1 MFLLVLIILIFITM
15 SVVQNPITGRTRGKF
30 SNAIFSKWKQLN
42 TIRAKP
48 LQVKQPNTQGQL
60 DQRTAFSIIVRYA
73 RMVLTMLRFSFKYSA
88 STMSE
93 FNFFIKKNI
102 DCVDIVTGKIAAAF
116 LELLEFSSGP
126 EAGLFDTAITSAS
139 AAAVVVTWDDTY
151 MADSREVGDKVIL
164 FVYNSTEDTMSAID
178 NNILFSAGTG
188 SFPLTSTPSD
198 NLYIYAAV
206 CTANMSRFSPSQ
218 YIGTESVA

>member
-1 MFLLVLIILIFITM
+1 M

-42 TIRAKP
+42 TLRSKP
-48 LQVKQPNTQGQL
+48 LQVNQPNTQGQL
-60 DQRTAFSIIVRYA
+60 DQRSAFSIIVRYA
-73 RMVLTMLRFSFKYSA
+73 RMVLTMLRFSLKYSA

-102 DCVDIVTGKIAAAF
+102 GCVDIATGKIAAAF

-126 EAGLFDTAITSAS
+126 EAGLFDAAISSAS
-139 AAAVVVTWDDTY
+139 ATTVVITWDATY
-151 MADSREVGDKVIL
+151 MADSREVGDKVVL
-164 FVYNSTEDTMSAID
+164 FVYNATEDTMSAID
-178 NNILFSAGTG
+178 NSVLFSAGAG
-188 SFPLTSTPSD
+188 SFPLASSISD

-218 YIGTESVA
+218 YIDNETVA